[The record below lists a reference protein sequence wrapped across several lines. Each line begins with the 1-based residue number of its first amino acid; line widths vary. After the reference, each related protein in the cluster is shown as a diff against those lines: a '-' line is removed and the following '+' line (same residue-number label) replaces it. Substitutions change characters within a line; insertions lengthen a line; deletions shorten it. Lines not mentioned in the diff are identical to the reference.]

1 MARKVIIDCDPGI
14 DDAVALS
21 MALFD
26 PRLEVLAVTAVAGN
40 VPAEQANRNVQ
51 AIIDYLDPPRIPRI
65 GNTGEQRQ
73 GHLVDARHIHGENG
87 LGSVELP
94 VSSHHQQHPA
104 EKVICDLAHTYPEE
118 ITMICLGPLTNLA
131 RAFQREP
138 RLPGLLDQ
146 LVIMGGSVSGVGNVT
161 PAAEFNIYCDPASA
175 RTVFRAP
182 VAKTLVPLDVTRQV
196 FFGMD
201 LLNQLP
207 SESTRAGWLLLQ
219 ILPQIFRSY
228 HQLLGQEVINLHDA
242 VAMLAVT
249 EPELF
254 EMESMAGDVEVQ
266 GELSV
271 GATVFDRRSNQV
283 WQENMDVACTVDATV
298 AGQRIIKSLE
308 KAGERS

>member
-26 PRLEVLAVTAVAGN
+26 PHLEVLAVTAVAGN

-51 AIIDYLDPPRIPRI
+51 AIIDHLDPPRIPRI
-65 GNTGEQRQ
+65 GNTVEQRQ
-73 GHLVDARHIHGENG
+73 GNLVDACDIHGENG
-87 LGSVELP
+87 LGSIELP
-94 VSSHHQQHPA
+94 ISSHHQQHPA
-104 EKVICDLAHTYPEE
+104 EKVICDLAHAYPEE
-118 ITMICLGPLTNLA
+118 ITIICLGPLTNMA
-131 RAFQREP
+131 RAFQRDP
-138 RLPGLLDQ
+138 RLAGLLNQ
-146 LVIMGGSVSGVGNVT
+146 LVMMGGSVHAVGNVT

-196 FFGMD
+196 YFGMD

-207 SESTRAGWLLLQ
+207 SESTRVGWLLSQ
-219 ILPQIFRSY
+219 ILPQMFRSY
-228 HQLLGQEVINLHDA
+228 HHILGQERINLHDA
-242 VAMLAVT
+242 VALLAIT

-266 GELSV
+266 GELSAGV
-271 GATVFDRRSNQV
+271 TVFDRRPNRA
-283 WQENMDVACTVDATV
+283 WQKNMDVTCTVDATV
-298 AGQRIIKSLE
+298 ARQRIIKSLVN
-308 KAGERS
+308 AGDCS